1 MNTIAKSLVSRARD
15 IIHDPERWT
24 RCSAARDQTSRP
36 VCPRSPEAQ
45 RFCGYGALVRAAH
58 EQKLTE
64 PWLAKIFG
72 APVLVQLIEAN
83 SKGHAT
89 VLDYLERLGEE
100 VAGGFGFDL

>member
-15 IIHDPERWT
+15 IIHDPEHWT
-24 RCSAARDQTSRP
+24 RGSAACDRTSRP

-45 RFCGYGALVRAAH
+45 KFCGYGALVRAAH

-64 PWLAKIFG
+64 PWLAEIFG
-72 APVLVQLIEAN
+72 ASALARLIEIN
-83 SKGHAT
+83 HEGHAA
-89 VLDYLERLGEE
+89 VLNYLERLGEE